1 MSDTNQIPDDR
12 NYYNAELDSECDG
25 EDWKQCPCDE
35 CQGRRD
41 DYADM
46 LYERRRDEEFDK

>member
-1 MSDTNQIPDDR
+1 MID
-12 NYYNAELDSECDG
+12 YYAAECDDEDDCDG
-25 EDWKQCPCDE
+25 DDWKHCPCDE

-46 LYERRRDEEFDK
+46 LYERKRDEEFGL